1 MVTEATK
8 LKDPCSLEEKLIYG
22 RTTASERSLGDRWG
36 WENRQALCQR
46 WNHLA
51 SLWKKQASSSV
62 NSEYLLYTHT
72 HTHTQKHT
80 LLQLFMHTHGHTYTK
95 RTCTYTQ
102 LYVDAHKFF
111 HYRQQ
116 TKSHVFAQPHSWTKP
131 YTT

>member
-1 MVTEATK
+1 MGEQASPLSEVESLSIA
-8 LKDPCSLEEKLIYG
+8 LEEAGII
-22 RTTASERSLGDRWG
+22 
-36 WENRQALCQR
+36 
-46 WNHLA
+46 
-51 SLWKKQASSSV
+51 SV